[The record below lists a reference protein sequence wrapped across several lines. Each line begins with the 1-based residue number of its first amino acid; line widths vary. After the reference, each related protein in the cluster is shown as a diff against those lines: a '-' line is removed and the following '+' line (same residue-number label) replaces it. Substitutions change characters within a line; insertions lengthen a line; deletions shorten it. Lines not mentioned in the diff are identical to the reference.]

1 MVFNTFVLFPKE
13 DLKMDFT
20 GKVALVTGGGRGIG
34 RETALALARGGAD
47 VLVNYLQNRD
57 AATQVIE
64 MIQRL
69 GRKSLAVQAN
79 VGKRSEVEALFEQ
92 LDRVFGKLD
101 ILINNAGTGVPK
113 PLEEITVDFWESIL
127 EVDLTGPFLC
137 TQAAAKRMIPRKYGR
152 IVNVSSIAG
161 VHGMDIDPAYTAAKA
176 GLLGFTKSAA
186 RYLGKYNITVNSVC
200 PGPTDTELPRK
211 HLPEEMRTAVAK
223 SSALGHIGKPEEV
236 ADAILF
242 FASDYSR
249 HVTGQM
255 ILVDGGIVMP

>member
-1 MVFNTFVLFPKE
+1 
-13 DLKMDFT
+13 MDFT

-34 RETALALARGGAD
+34 RATALALARGGAD

-57 AATQVIE
+57 AANQVVE
-64 MIQRL
+64 LIQAM
-69 GRKSLAVQAN
+69 GRRSLVYPAN

-92 LDRVFGKLD
+92 LDKAFGKLD
-101 ILINNAGTGVPK
+101 ILINNAGTGVPI
-113 PLEEITVDFWESIL
+113 PLEEITLDFWEGIL
-127 EVDLTGPFLC
+127 QVDLTGPFLC
-137 TQAAAKRMIPRKYGR
+137 TQAAARRMIPRKYGR

-161 VHGMDIDPAYTAAKA
+161 VHGMGIDPAYTAAKA

-186 RYLGKYNITVNSVC
+186 RYLGKYNITVNSVS
-200 PGPTDTELPRK
+200 PGPTDTDLPRQ
-211 HLPEEMRTAVAK
+211 HLSEEMRAGVAK
-223 SSALGHIGKPEEV
+223 SSALGRIGNPEDV